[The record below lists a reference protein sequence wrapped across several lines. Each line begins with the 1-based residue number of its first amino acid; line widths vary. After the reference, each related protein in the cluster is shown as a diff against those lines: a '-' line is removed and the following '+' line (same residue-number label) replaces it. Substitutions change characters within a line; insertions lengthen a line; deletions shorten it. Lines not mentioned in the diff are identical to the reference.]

1 MALTYGFY
9 NSQNGDRVYD
19 ADQFSS
25 FLDGIVYDGVY
36 EAVGDKFYVTSL
48 EDEDLTIQV
57 GAGRAWLK
65 HTWTLNDT
73 NLYLNATAALDVYD
87 RIDAVV
93 LEVDKEIRTN
103 SIKIIEGTPSDATP
117 ARPDLKNE
125 DNIRQYP
132 LAYIYRE
139 HGTTTIPNTHAG
151 TLETDAESA
160 TECIKFMVGSSS
172 MPLCSALALAGVPSG
187 GKIGQVLAK
196 ESSESGAVGWHSIDA
211 LPYDVWYLSDGVSED
226 NVIAAFKF
234 CGRISE
240 AEALKNINQ
249 NNTYYLTKS
258 STLVTWASATGVY
271 VPSATGLNNSS
282 LYTATNIQS
291 VILRYSLPNNTTTV
305 SMVFTNSKSGA
316 NSSGFAIY
324 PNTPFAT
331 QGFYYRKTG
340 TVGFRIGGLDTRA
353 STTATEVSGVI
364 GFNCSASYALYFDGA
379 KYSTSVPS
387 DSTGSKTADMSITHQ
402 GLLIGRSA
410 LSEGSASSTYALPY
424 KWGSQ
429 GPFNLQYLAIYSVAL
444 TANQHKTIY
453 NAINSDYINVA
464 K

>member
-1 MALTYGFY
+1 MALTSGFF
-9 NSQNGDRVYD
+9 NSVDGDRRYD

-36 EAVGDKFYVTSL
+36 GAYGNRFYVMSN
-48 EDEDLTIQV
+48 ESEDLGIIIDT
-57 GAGRAWLK
+57 GRAWFN

-73 NLYLNATAALDVYD
+73 YYNLTMPEADLLLD

-93 LEVDKEIRTN
+93 IEVNKEDRQN
-103 SIKIIEGTPSDATP
+103 SFQVVQGTPAESPVRPTLKGRSGEVTEEIYQYAIAYI
-117 ARPDLKNE
+117 ARPAASTEVTQDQIVYVV
-125 DNIRQYP
+125 D
-132 LAYIYRE
+132 
-139 HGTTTIPNTHAG
+139 TS
-151 TLETDAESA
+151 ET
-160 TECIKFMVGSSS
+160 
-172 MPLCSALALAGVPSG
+172 PLCNALALAGIPSG

-340 TVGFRIGGLDTRA
+340 TVGFKIGGLDTRA

-379 KYSTSVPS
+379 EYSTSVPS